1 MDSPHLTPKAGSRV
15 ARGPPWRG
23 DRKQIFPYRVCY
35 MYGPVSMGSLA
46 AFARVL
52 VTGLLLLAGGCAWM
66 KPAPTPI
73 LPPEE
78 LYQIGE
84 TELNNRRYDEA
95 RQNFRRIVERHPNS
109 SYAARA
115 RFLVGEALYRE
126 GEFDKA
132 VREFEGFLAFFPQHQ
147 IADLVQFRLAMSYYD
162 QLKPVEQDQGLTR
175 KALEQFRKL
184 VKEYPASRYA
194 TDGLAKIDICRG
206 RLAQK
211 ELWVATYYFNQGNPS
226 TARQRLELVLK
237 EYPRTL
243 VVPETLFLLAEVNF
257 YEGRTPEGNEL
268 LRRLSVDYGFTEW
281 GRRANARLRAQ
292 R

>member
-1 MDSPHLTPKAGSRV
+1 MDG
-15 ARGPPWRG
+15 
-23 DRKQIFPYRVCY
+23 VCY

-78 LYQIGE
+78 LYQLGE

-95 RQNFRRIVERHPNS
+95 RQNFRKIVERHPNS

-115 RFLVGEALYRE
+115 RFLAGEAFYRE

-132 VREFEGFLAFFPQHQ
+132 VREFEGFLSFFPQHQ

-162 QLKPVEQDQGLTR
+162 QLKPVEQDQGLTV
-175 KALEQFRKL
+175 KAMDQLKKL
-184 VKEYPASRYA
+184 VREYPDSRYA
-194 TDGLAKIDICRG
+194 SDALAKIDVCRG

-211 ELWVATYYFNQGNPS
+211 ELWVAAYYLENENNPVA
-226 TARQRLELVLK
+226 ARQRLEGVLK
-237 EYPRTL
+237 NYPRSL
-243 VVPETLFLLAEVNF
+243 VIPETMYRLA
-257 YEGRTPEGNEL
+257 
-268 LRRLSVDYGFTEW
+268 DI
-281 GRRANARLRAQ
+281 NAR
-292 R
+292 

>member
-184 VKEYPASRYA
+184 VKEYP
-194 TDGLAKIDICRG
+194 
-206 RLAQK
+206 
-211 ELWVATYYFNQGNPS
+211 PS
-226 TARQRLELVLK
+226 
-237 EYPRTL
+237 L

>member
-1 MDSPHLTPKAGSRV
+1 MR
-15 ARGPPWRG
+15 
-23 DRKQIFPYRVCY
+23 FP
-35 MYGPVSMGSLA
+35 A
-46 AFARVL
+46 ALSRVL
-52 VTGLLLLAGGCAWM
+52 VTGLLFLAGGCAM
-66 KPAPTPI
+66 LKSAPTPI
-73 LPPEE
+73 LPAEE
-78 LYQIGE
+78 LYQLGE
-84 TELNNRRYDEA
+84 TELGHRRYDEA

-115 RFLVGEALYRE
+115 RFLVGEAFYRE

-132 VREFEGFLAFFPQHQ
+132 IREFEGFLAFFPQHQ

-162 QLKPVEQDQGLTR
+162 QLKPVEQDQGLTQ

-194 TDGLAKIDICRG
+194 TDALAKIDVCRG

-226 TARQRLELVLK
+226 TARQRLELVLR

-243 VVPETLFLLAEVNF
+243 VIPETLFLLAEVNF
-257 YEGRTPEGNEL
+257 YEGKVTEGNEL